1 MRKIRD
7 YIYQSSADFTK
18 SMLWELKYIFRDKP
32 VFFSFI
38 IVSILVSFLFKRNI
52 RKVTNRRRR

>member
-18 SMLWELKYIFRDKP
+18 SMLWELKFIFFIYNSFYIS
-32 VFFSFI
+32 FFFI
-38 IVSILVSFLFKRNI
+38 YLFIFKRNI